1 MTIETLRIIHQSYQ
15 EALEKSANLLEIAE
29 NLYAILNEI
38 EISNEEDAVIFD
50 AFLDGLRGCI
60 QNRRKTFE
68 ITNLSIYIINTMM
81 YIVLWLN
88 STKNMHID
96 IKWKARCKALES
108 ELTKL
113 IRKSNGSL
121 SANIRD
127 RFGLKGI
134 IQNELEEEKIEKIIY
149 MIFDCTSGI
158 LAGKNRKMRKEFEE
172 WVTNNKNI
180 MPLDKMIVQQIL
192 SIPFAIDFVKDYIKE
207 PKENGY
213 RSLQF
218 TITVQMYSEIL
229 PGCQLEI
236 QFKSRQMEEE
246 AEHGKAAHAL
256 YKLTGGVAKED
267 ELSEV
272 DKVMNKVFTVDDFS
286 KVHIIGFTGYGSK
299 EEDINGIHFAK
310 EFADRR
316 ISTTLVP
323 ST

>member
-29 NLYAILNEI
+29 KLYEILNEI
-38 EISNEEDAVIFD
+38 EINNEEDVIIFD
-50 AFLDGLRGCI
+50 SFLDGLRGCI

-68 ITNLSIYIINTMM
+68 ITNLSIYIIVTMM

-113 IRKSNGSL
+113 IRKSNSNL

-134 IQNELEEEKIEKIIY
+134 VQNDLKEKEIEEIIY
-149 MIFDCTSGI
+149 IIFDCTSGI
-158 LAGKNRKMRKEFEE
+158 LAGKNRKMKKEFAE
-172 WVTNNKNI
+172 WVKGNKNI
-180 MPLDKMIVQQIL
+180 MPMDKSIVEQIL
-192 SIPFAIDFVKDYIKE
+192 TIPFAIDFVKDYIQE
-207 PKENGY
+207 PKANGY
-213 RSLQF
+213 KSLQF
-218 TITVQMYSEIL
+218 TMTVQMYSEVL

-236 QFKSRQMEEE
+236 QFKSRKMEEE
-246 AEHGKAAHAL
+246 AEHGKASHDA
-256 YKLTGGVAKED
+256 YKLTGGLSEE

-272 DKVMNKVFTVDDFS
+272 DKYINKVFTAEDFT
-286 KVHIIGFTGYGSK
+286 KIHIVGFTGYKSK

-323 ST
+323 SN

>member
-29 NLYAILNEI
+29 NLYEILNEI
-38 EISNEEDAVIFD
+38 EISNEEDVIIFD
-50 AFLDGLRGCI
+50 SFLDGLRGCI

-68 ITNLSIYIINTMM
+68 ITNLSIYIIVTMM

-113 IRKSNGSL
+113 IRKSNSNL

-134 IQNELEEEKIEKIIY
+134 VQNDLKEKEIEEIIY
-149 MIFDCTSGI
+149 IIFDCTSGI
-158 LAGKNRKMRKEFEE
+158 LAGKNRKMK
-172 WVTNNKNI
+172 
-180 MPLDKMIVQQIL
+180 
-192 SIPFAIDFVKDYIKE
+192 
-207 PKENGY
+207 
-213 RSLQF
+213 
-218 TITVQMYSEIL
+218 
-229 PGCQLEI
+229 
-236 QFKSRQMEEE
+236 
-246 AEHGKAAHAL
+246 
-256 YKLTGGVAKED
+256 
-267 ELSEV
+267 
-272 DKVMNKVFTVDDFS
+272 
-286 KVHIIGFTGYGSK
+286 
-299 EEDINGIHFAK
+299 K

-323 ST
+323 SN